1 VKRALYHLMRSEQ
14 EVNIV
19 SMSFQEFEIFWD
31 RVMQE
36 DDAQ

>member
-1 VKRALYHLMRSEQ
+1 VKRALYHLMRSEL

-19 SMSFQEFEIFWD
+19 SMSYDEFEAFWA

-36 DDAQ
+36 AE